1 MTFTLPSPHLQFVI
15 NPDKATWSLHGTNLG
30 GPFLEDVWMRVHY
43 RRGRQRFQALEQWLN
58 PQIRGPENVTSPHG
72 TLTQLHATIGPDKNG
87 LIYTF
92 TFALPENHPLFL
104 WKLSIE
110 NQGKHAV
117 EIDRLVLLRA
127 GFFPK
132 KTLLP
137 EPGYVSLRKNIPPS
151 GYGVI
156 RPHPDP
162 GEIAFFSNGW
172 QSWSH
177 TGVFGPDDRYRN
189 TRLGFISA
197 PMWYNAGTPR
207 PKKAGHFASDM
218 FGVLGDRQH
227 RTGILA
233 GFLSQKQHFS
243 SLETRCDSVYPALS
257 LWANG
262 DHARLDPGAQ
272 ITTDWAAI
280 QFVNIDA
287 PDPLGPYLDAV
298 AREHGIQSSV
308 FSFQSSVSSLQSSI
322 SSLQSPISNLQSS
335 AGWCSWYHFF
345 QDITADKM
353 RTNLQAATEMRPA
366 VPLQLFQ
373 IDDGF
378 EAQIGDWF
386 DFSPGFPEG
395 VAPLASEIRAAGLTP
410 GLWLAPFI
418 VHPKSKLARQHPDW
432 LLRNRWRLP
441 VNAGFVWDAFN
452 RSLDLTHP
460 EALDYAYQV
469 VSTAA
474 REWGYPYLKLD
485 FLYAAALPGRYR
497 DRTKTRAQVLRMGLE
512 ALRQAVGPDTTLLGC
527 GCPLGSGIGLVDAMR
542 IGADVAPDWM
552 PAFHGH
558 KGSFRDEPAMPAARN
573 AIQNTLTRAPLHRR
587 WWINDPDCLLL
598 RPDSDLTLDE
608 VQTLATAIALTG
620 GPVLLS
626 DDLPNLP
633 PERLRIAEQLLPLI
647 GETPRVLD
655 WFDAPTPRLLRL
667 DLENVTGVWHLL
679 AIFNWDDKPAD
690 TTLPLEKFD
699 LDPDG
704 DYFARSFWGGTT
716 ARIGGGVLT
725 LGRIPAHGVRL
736 LSLRSLPPGSPAASG
751 EMWGAAYL
759 GSDLHISQGL
769 EVAAWLA
776 TPNGVRLRLERPG
789 KARGEIEL
797 ALPRLPEQV
806 IFNQRSVDCQPAG
819 LDRYR
824 IPVEF
829 ERIAELE
836 IT

>member
-1 MTFTLPSPHLQFVI
+1 MTFTLTSPHLQFVI
-15 NPDKATWSLHGTNLG
+15 NPDKATWSLHGTNRDA
-30 GPFLEDVWMRVHY
+30 PFLEDVWMRVHY
-43 RRGRQRFQALEQWLN
+43 RRGRQRFQALEQWRD
-58 PQIRGPENVTSPHG
+58 PQIRGPENVPSPHG
-72 TLTQLHATIGPDKNG
+72 TLTQLHTTIGPDKNG
-87 LIYTF
+87 LLYTF
-92 TFALPENHPLFL
+92 TFALPEKHPLLL

-110 NQGKHAV
+110 NQGDHTV

-132 KTLLP
+132 KTMLP

-156 RPHPDP
+156 RPHPDL

-177 TGVFGPDDRYRN
+177 TGAFGPDDRYRD
-189 TRLGFISA
+189 TRLGFITA
-197 PMWYNAGTPR
+197 PMWYNARTPR

-233 GFLSQKQHFS
+233 GFISQKQHFG
-243 SLETRCDSVYPALS
+243 SLEARCDSVYPALS

-262 DHARLDPGAQ
+262 DHAHLDPGAQ
-272 ITTDWAAI
+272 MSTDWAAI

-298 AREHGIQSSV
+298 TREHGIQSS
-308 FSFQSSVSSLQSSI
+308 I
-322 SSLQSPISNLQSS
+322 INLQSS
-335 AGWCSWYHFF
+335 GWCSWYHFF
-345 QDITADKM
+345 QDISADKM
-353 RTNLQAATEMRPA
+353 RTNLQAAAEMRPS

-386 DFSPGFPEG
+386 DFAPGFPDG
-395 VAPLASEIRAAGLTP
+395 VAPLAREIREAGMTP

-441 VNAGFVWDAFN
+441 VNAGFVWNAFD
-452 RSLDLTHP
+452 RTLDLTHP
-460 EALDYAYQV
+460 PALDYACKV
-469 VSTAA
+469 VRTAA
-474 REWGYPYLKLD
+474 HEWGYPYLKLD
-485 FLYAAALPGRYR
+485 FLYAPALPGCYR

-512 ALRQAVGPDTTLLGC
+512 ALREAAGPDTTLLGC
-527 GCPLGSGIGLVDAMR
+527 GCPIGSGIGLVEAMR
-542 IGADVAPDWM
+542 IGADVAPNWM
-552 PAFHGH
+552 PAFKGH

-573 AIQNTLTRAPLHRR
+573 AIQNTLARAPLHRR

-608 VQTLATAIALTG
+608 VRTLATAIALTG

-626 DDLPNLP
+626 DDLPKLP
-633 PERLRIAEQLLPLI
+633 PDRLRIAGQLLPLI
-647 GETPRVLD
+647 GPSTGSGCTPRILD
-655 WFDAPTPRLLRL
+655 WFDSATPRLLRL
-667 DLENVTGVWHLL
+667 DLENVTGAWHLL

-690 TTLPLEKFD
+690 LTLPLAKFD

-704 DYFARSFWGGTT
+704 DYFARSFWDETT
-716 ARIGGGVLT
+716 ARIGGGLLT
-725 LGRIPAHGVRL
+725 LRGIPAHGVRL
-736 LSLRSLPPGSPAASG
+736 LSLRPTPPVSG
-751 EMWGAAYL
+751 GMGGVYL
-759 GSDLHISQGL
+759 GSNLHISQGL
-769 EVAAWLA
+769 EVAAW
-776 TPNGVRLRLERPG
+776 TVSPTNGVRLRLERPG
-789 KARGEIEL
+789 NARGEIEVS
-797 ALPRLPEQV
+797 LPRLPDKV
-806 IFNQRSVDCQPAG
+806 VLNKKSVDCQPAG
-819 LDRYR
+819 PGRYR